1 MPSIEKRQSVN
12 PPTWRRLKSSE
23 KGEIRLEKGAAK
35 FGSEGILA
43 PVSASSA
50 AAATHKSAFRQARRV
65 PSWSRGT
72 SPYGVSSSVNYL
84 PGFIACEDISRHLVE
99 FDV

>member
-1 MPSIEKRQSVN
+1 MRYQQACV
-12 PPTWRRLKSSE
+12 SSHAQAQFYDLLR
-23 KGEIRLEKGAAK
+23 KAQVRLEMGAAK

-65 PSWSRGT
+65 QSIWSQVVGQLLNRKQ
-72 SPYGVSSSVNYL
+72 
-84 PGFIACEDISRHLVE
+84 FINCEDIRCHLVE